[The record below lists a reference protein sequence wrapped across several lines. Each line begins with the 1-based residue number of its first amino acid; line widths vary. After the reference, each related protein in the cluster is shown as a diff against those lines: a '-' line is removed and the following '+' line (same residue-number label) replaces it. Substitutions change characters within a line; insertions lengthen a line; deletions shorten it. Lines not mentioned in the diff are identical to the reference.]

1 MAVKTTYTVSPQAQS
16 AADYLREAMQ
26 TQLAANEQRRAA
38 NELAYRNQAPTVER
52 QFDDVAQSAYASLLS
67 NERAAANQLASS
79 GLYNSGYADSY
90 RIAQQN
96 AYGASLNAAQLSRDD
111 ALRNIENQILAGNQ
125 QYGASANEIQS
136 AYQQLIADQ
145 TWRDEQ
151 ARVAAEQQALANAY
165 TAADAGDFRQL
176 QALGVDTRGMETAY
190 RQQQALVAEQ
200 VKNAKYSRTSA
211 TQAATATA
219 TAAKEAAAKNAEE
232 EYQTILQTM
241 LSASGGDPTKA
252 LAWLISTEKSYSAD
266 EKKRLRAVIDDLT
279 KNPGLYDAYLQTV
292 TPSTTP
298 YSAVLG
304 PQAGVDYS
312 TGRANPYYYTPG
324 GRHIVSKF

>member
-26 TQLAANEQRRAA
+26 SQLAANETRRAA
-38 NELAYRNQAPTVER
+38 NELAYRNQVPTVER

-96 AYGASLNAAQLSRDD
+96 AYGAHLNAAQLSRDD
-111 ALRNIENQILAGNQ
+111 ALRNIENQILTGNQ
-125 QYGASANEIQS
+125 QYGATANEIQS
-136 AYQQLIADQ
+136 AYQQLIAEQ
-145 TWRDEQ
+145 EWRNEQ
-151 ARVAAEQQALANAY
+151 ARAQAEQQALANAY

-176 QALGVDTRGMETAY
+176 QALGVDTRAMEAAY
-190 RQQQALVAEQ
+190 RQQQALIAEQ
-200 VKNAKYSRTSA
+200 IKNSQYSRTSA
-211 TQAATATA
+211 MQKAEA
-219 TAAKEAAAKNAEE
+219 EAAAAKDAEE
-232 EYQTILQTM
+232 QYQTLFRKM
-241 LSASGGDPTKA
+241 MEVSAGDPTKA
-252 LAWLISTEKSYSAD
+252 LAWLLSTEKSYTAD

-279 KNPGLYDAYLQTV
+279 NNPGLYDAYLQTV